1 MDMNMD
7 MGMVI
12 NEHRPILLLHPDLD
26 GTSILD

>member
-7 MGMVI
+7 MGMGI
-12 NEHRPILLLHPDLD
+12 NEDRPILLLHPDLD